1 MKHLSVNLAVW
12 ASAVEKPQKYLTWN
26 TVKLCYMALF
36 TCVTC
41 LQLCLRTT
49 FLQSFPK
56 CTVYLVRKNGT
67 RPFLLPASTF
77 VIIKREVRIDVS
89 SHLTHFSGQ
98 PEQKLSLWRNGTHTT
113 ITTTNFK
120 MWIWKS
126 HFKIKT
132 VFMVTHNKFNTSC
145 PVTRSGDK
153 QCIIRLQRLHISISF
168 FFSNLLQ

>member
-1 MKHLSVNLAVW
+1 MLSAAVLWWLKIKRFKSNEINLSSNSSLCSAVSLFIFLNRHAWGDCEVKHLSVNLAVW
-12 ASAVEKPQKYLTWN
+12 VSALEKPQKYSTWN
-26 TVKLCYMALF
+26 IVKLCYMALF

-56 CTVYLVRKNGT
+56 CTVYLVGKNGT

-113 ITTTNFK
+113 ITTTL
-120 MWIWKS
+120 
-126 HFKIKT
+126 
-132 VFMVTHNKFNTSC
+132 
-145 PVTRSGDK
+145 
-153 QCIIRLQRLHISISF
+153 RLQF
-168 FFSNLLQ
+168 MNLE